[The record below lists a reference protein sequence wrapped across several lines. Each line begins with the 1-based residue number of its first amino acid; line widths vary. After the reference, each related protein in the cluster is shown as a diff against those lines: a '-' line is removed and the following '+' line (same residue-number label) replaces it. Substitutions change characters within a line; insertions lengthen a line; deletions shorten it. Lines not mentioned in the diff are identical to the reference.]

1 MLAYSIKT
9 IFILLRIT
17 FKTNLKQPHWDFSW
31 DSKDDVSL
39 LNGIYEYGYGNW
51 EWIKMDSNLNL
62 TDKILIDNK
71 KPQAK
76 HLQTRVDYLIKVLLK
91 DKNTEKKK
99 SKHDFSTNLE
109 LFDEGMSSSLN
120 NHPNRRKSK
129 QIIADNDTLLNQ
141 QKRKMK
147 KSNLS
152 TNSDSDAD
160 SDNSDLKQV
169 CNI

>member
-1 MLAYSIKT
+1 
-9 IFILLRIT
+9 
-17 FKTNLKQPHWDFSW
+17 
-31 DSKDDVSL
+31 
-39 LNGIYEYGYGNW
+39 
-51 EWIKMDSNLNL
+51 MDSNLNL